1 VRILITGVAG
11 FIGYHVARRLL
22 KDGHS
27 VTGFDNLSDY
37 YDVALKQARLKQL
50 ETDFGFESQIVDVAD
65 ESAVRRVFAEAS
77 AEIVIHLAAQAGVRY
92 SLTHPEAYARSN
104 LLGFTHILEACR
116 SLPLRHLLYA
126 SSSSVYGANAKVPF
140 SEHDGADHPVS
151 LYAAT
156 KRANELM
163 AHSYAQLYGIPATGL
178 RFFTVYGPWGRPDM
192 AYFKFTKAILEGKP
206 IDVYAEGEMSRDF
219 TYVDDISE
227 AIVRLAALPPGPDAT
242 SSVHGPATAAAPW
255 RIYNIGNHTP
265 VRLDRFIAVIEAACG
280 KAAIKR
286 HLPMQPG
293 DVRATYA
300 DVSDLMARVDFR
312 PDTSIETGIARFV
325 AWYREFSG
333 SPAVSP

>member
-116 SLPLRHLLYA
+116 SLPPRHLLYA
-126 SSSSVYGANAKVPF
+126 SSSSVYGANRTLPF
-140 SEHDGADHPVS
+140 HESDQTDRPVS
-151 LYAAT
+151 FYAAT
-156 KRANELM
+156 KRANEAM
-163 AHSYAQLYGIPATGL
+163 AHSYAHLFRMPATGL
-178 RFFTVYGPWGRPDM
+178 RFFTVFGEWGRPDM
-192 AYFKFTKAILEGKP
+192 AFFSFSEAILSGRP
-206 IDVYAEGEMSRDF
+206 ITLFNQGQMARDF
-219 TYVDDISE
+219 TYVGDVAEAVEKLMHKPPAEADAAPHRVVNIASGRRVPLIDFVTALERAFGREAIKTFGNMQAGDVVETWGDISLLKE
-227 AIVRLAALPPGPDAT
+227 ITGFAPG
-242 SSVHGPATAAAPW
+242 
-255 RIYNIGNHTP
+255 
-265 VRLDRFIAVIEAACG
+265 
-280 KAAIKR
+280 
-286 HLPMQPG
+286 
-293 DVRATYA
+293 
-300 DVSDLMARVDFR
+300 
-312 PDTSIETGIARFV
+312 TSIDTGAKRF
-325 AWYREFSG
+325 AQWFEAYRLTRQ
-333 SPAVSP
+333 